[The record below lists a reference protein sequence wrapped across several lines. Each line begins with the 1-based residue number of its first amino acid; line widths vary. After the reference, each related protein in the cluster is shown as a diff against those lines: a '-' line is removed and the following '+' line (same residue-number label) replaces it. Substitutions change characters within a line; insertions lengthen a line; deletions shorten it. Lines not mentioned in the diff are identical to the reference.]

1 VVSDKINFKLFKPF
15 GSTLAKATLPLEL
28 LKDFKADLKKIR
40 EDKQKQKDHDWSQRL
55 VGAVKEEYLITPE
68 VLLKWKRAF
77 FDPIMVSYTN
87 AHFKHDKIKNILIN
101 SAWYVIQKSGDYNP
115 MHNHSE
121 YVKGNYTL
129 SCVGYL
135 ELPESMKSTDNA
147 KAHNDFSGQIE
158 FSEGSENMF
167 SDSRHRI
174 NPEVRQWFLFPNYLM
189 HSVYPFKSNKDDE
202 RISFSFNATVVF
214 DNEYKPTN

>member
-1 VVSDKINFKLFKPF
+1 M
-15 GSTLAKATLPLEL
+15 
-28 LKDFKADLKKIR
+28 
-40 EDKQKQKDHDWSQRL
+40 SQRL

-87 AHFKHDKIKNILIN
+87 AHFKYDKIKNILIN
-101 SAWYVIQKSGDYNP
+101 SAWYVIQKSDDYNP

-158 FSEGSENMF
+158 FLKDLKICFPIADIESIQRFANGF
-167 SDSRHRI
+167 C
-174 NPEVRQWFLFPNYLM
+174 FL
-189 HSVYPFKSNKDDE
+189 
-202 RISFSFNATVVF
+202 II
-214 DNEYKPTN
+214 

>member
-1 VVSDKINFKLFKPF
+1 MSDKINFKLFKPF

-28 LKDFKADLKKIR
+28 LKDFKEDLKKIR

-77 FDPIMVSYTN
+77 FHPIMVSYTN

-101 SAWYVIQKSGDYNP
+101 SAWYVVSKPGDYNP
-115 MHNHSE
+115 CHTHTE
-121 YVKGNYTL
+121 YVHGNYHL

-135 ELPESMKSTDNA
+135 KIPKMISTTNA
-147 KAHNDFSGQIE
+147 KEHNNFSGHTE
-158 FSEGSENMF
+158 FIEGSENMF
-167 SDSRHRI
+167 NNNSYRVM
-174 NPEVRQWFLFPNYLM
+174 PEVRDWILFPNSLS
-189 HSVYPFKSNKDDE
+189 HVVYPFNTDDKDNE
-202 RISFSFNATVVF
+202 RISFSFNATIIF
-214 DNEYKPTN
+214 DNEPTN